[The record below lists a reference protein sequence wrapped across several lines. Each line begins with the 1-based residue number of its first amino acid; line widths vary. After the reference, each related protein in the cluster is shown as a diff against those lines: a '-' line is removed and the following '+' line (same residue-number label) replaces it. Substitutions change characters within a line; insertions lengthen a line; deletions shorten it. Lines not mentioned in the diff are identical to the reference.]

1 MWSDFLHR
9 WLFTDEAKSFMSII
23 GALSS
28 VLVAAISTAYM
39 WRATKREKQ
48 ILETYKD
55 QEHTL
60 FMENARRNYAEA
72 LREKSQ
78 PEPPRPGTR
87 PEMPI

>member
-9 WLFTDEAKSFMSII
+9 WFFTDEAKSFMSVI

-28 VLVAAISTAYM
+28 VLVAAISTVYTL
-39 WRATKREKQ
+39 RATRREKQ
-48 ILETYKD
+48 LLETYKD
-55 QEHTL
+55 QELTV
-60 FMENARRNYAEA
+60 FMENARRNYAET

-78 PEPPRPGTR
+78 PEPPRPRTR